1 MITEDAELVRRRG
14 RWLAPR
20 TMEIYIQEISST
32 VFFPRL
38 PRKVKDRVMEL
49 ALSFPALLERL
60 KVFTAAA
67 IPASARFVLIQTNSD
82 GTDGS
87 NKPGEGLAQRGAQG
101 MRAKT
106 AWKAEKKAVEQLY
119 RGACRFRQ
127 LALAEAMPF

>member
-1 MITEDAELVRRRG
+1 MSADAKTKK
-14 RWLAPR
+14 R
-20 TMEIYIQEISST
+20 TSQDKI
-32 VFFPRL
+32 V
-38 PRKVKDRVMEL
+38 
-49 ALSFPALLERL
+49 PADSVGDGSGKFADWQQLRHNAEPPSL
-60 KVFTAAA
+60 K
-67 IPASARFVLIQTNSD
+67 SAQTHPP
-82 GTDGS
+82 GS